1 MIFIIR
7 GHIRGSFNDDNLYN
21 LLVRLSKFFD
31 LQIYIHTWSVQSSN
45 VSWRWVEQNNQLVTE
60 DRVHGYFRELSPCIK
75 HIIIEDERNVE
86 LIGSLEGVV
95 GGSLA
100 PLRGW
105 KYYWAGKY
113 KILKYLFENLPPDTT
128 PVVSVRFD
136 ILNCGFNL
144 DCQQIT
150 EFLAHYKDEKF
161 SKMNRLINNGTG
173 LGCDN
178 LYMGSLNTM
187 YELTKQ
193 FHFKMDEI
201 SQANRHMRNQELIVP
216 IINQLLILLD

>member
-60 DRVHGYFRELSPCIK
+60 DRIHGYFRELSPCIK

-95 GGSLA
+95 G
-100 PLRGW
+100 
-105 KYYWAGKY
+105 
-113 KILKYLFENLPPDTT
+113 
-128 PVVSVRFD
+128 
-136 ILNCGFNL
+136 
-144 DCQQIT
+144 
-150 EFLAHYKDEKF
+150 
-161 SKMNRLINNGTG
+161 
-173 LGCDN
+173 
-178 LYMGSLNTM
+178 
-187 YELTKQ
+187 
-193 FHFKMDEI
+193 
-201 SQANRHMRNQELIVP
+201 
-216 IINQLLILLD
+216 